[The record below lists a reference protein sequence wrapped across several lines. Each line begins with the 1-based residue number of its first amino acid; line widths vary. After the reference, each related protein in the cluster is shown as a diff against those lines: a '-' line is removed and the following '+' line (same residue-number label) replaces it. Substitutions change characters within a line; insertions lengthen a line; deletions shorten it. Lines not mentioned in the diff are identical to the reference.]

1 MNIDAAPTT
10 RARIERT
17 NMKNGNRNALAFAA
31 LLALATAAAAHARL
45 KSSAP
50 ADGAAVSAPP
60 AALRL
65 QYDEP
70 VEVALST
77 VKLIGPG
84 DAAVATA
91 QVAADPKDDKA
102 LVLALPPLAP
112 GAYRAQWTTVGH
124 DGHRTKGEI
133 RFTVK

>member
-1 MNIDAAPTT
+1 MN
-10 RARIERT
+10 
-17 NMKNGNRNALAFAA
+17 NMKNPLVLAS
-31 LLALATAAAAHARL
+31 LLALAATAAAHARL
-45 KSSAP
+45 QSSTP
-50 ADGAAVSAPP
+50 ADGAAVAAAP
-60 AALRL
+60 ATIRL

-70 VEVALST
+70 VEAAMST
-77 VKLIGPG
+77 VKLTGPG

-102 LVLALPPLAP
+102 LVLPLPRLAA
-112 GAYRAQWTTVGH
+112 GAYRAQWATMGR

>member
-1 MNIDAAPTT
+1 
-10 RARIERT
+10 
-17 NMKNGNRNALAFAA
+17 MKNTLAFAA
-31 LLALATAAAAHARL
+31 LLALAGAAAAHARL
-45 KSSAP
+45 QSSAP
-50 ADGAAVSAPP
+50 ANGAAVTPPP

-70 VEVALST
+70 VEAAMSS
-77 VKLIGPG
+77 VKLTGPG

-102 LVLALPPLAP
+102 LVLPLPRLAP
-112 GAYRAQWTTVGH
+112 GAYRAQWATMGR
-124 DGHRTKGEI
+124 DGHRTRGEL